1 MKWHSAGYI
10 TSQPPMPRR
19 FWEASVLKMKDKF
32 GAPIPETSV
41 KDLVD
46 YFAETNGAE

>member
-1 MKWHSAGYI
+1 
-10 TSQPPMPRR
+10 
-19 FWEASVLKMKDKF
+19 MKDKF